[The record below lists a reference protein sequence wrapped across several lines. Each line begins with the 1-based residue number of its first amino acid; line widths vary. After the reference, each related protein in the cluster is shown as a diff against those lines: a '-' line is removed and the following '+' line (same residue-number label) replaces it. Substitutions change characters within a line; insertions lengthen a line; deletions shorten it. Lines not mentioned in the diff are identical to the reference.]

1 MVKLNK
7 NFYKFIKKTVL
18 ITTWTLLLIYKKK
31 TKKLLYKRICKLFK
45 LSKNNNKKINL

>member
-31 TKKLLYKRICKLFK
+31 NKKKLLYKRTYKLFK
-45 LSKNNNKKINL
+45 LSKNANF